1 MYIIIKQDLQKPGK
15 VIWMFK
21 FKKVILYS
29 LTLVAVV
36 LSAGAVNSAQV
47 YSWVDSKGVTHY
59 SQHPPRD
66 DATANVNMIDT
77 VFSPSE
83 LVMLQK
89 IKEEKKKLAEKKNA
103 KNEEEIIRGCK
114 DLHNEK
120 IRYYRRKIEDTYIA
134 NLNKCDISVQNL
146 KPSQARPKKEKW
158 YAEALK
164 VKMADVSQL
173 PTEDDCT
180 GDSGDKKN

>member
-1 MYIIIKQDLQKPGK
+1 MKQ
-15 VIWMFK
+15 IRR
-21 FKKVILYS
+21 ILTFAAA
-29 LTLVAVV
+29 L
-36 LSAGAVNSAQV
+36 AGATAAVWMTAEAAQV
-47 YSWVDSKGVTHY
+47 FSWVDDKGVTHY
-59 SQHPPRD
+59 SQHPPRE
-66 DATANVNMIDT
+66 DATAQINMIDT

-83 LVMLQK
+83 LQMIQR
-89 IKEEKKKLAEKKNA
+89 IKDEKKKLAEKKNA

-134 NLNKCDISVQNL
+134 NLNKCDMSVQHL
-146 KPSQARPKKEKW
+146 KPSQARPQKEKC

-180 GDSGDKKN
+180 PESSNKKSKG

>member
-1 MYIIIKQDLQKPGK
+1 
-15 VIWMFK
+15 MFK

-89 IKEEKKKLAEKKNA
+89 IKEA

-146 KPSQARPKKEKW
+146 KPSQARPKKEKC

>member
-1 MYIIIKQDLQKPGK
+1 
-15 VIWMFK
+15 MFK
-21 FKKVILYS
+21 FKDILMY
-29 LTLVAVV
+29 TVATAVFA
-36 LSAGAVNSAQV
+36 LSTNAVNSAQV

-66 DATANVNMIDT
+66 DASANVNMIDT

-83 LVMLQK
+83 LLMLQK
-89 IKEEKKKLAEKKNA
+89 IKEEKKKIAEQKNA

-134 NLNKCDISVQNL
+134 NLNKCDISVQSL
-146 KPSQARPKKEKW
+146 KPSQARPKKEKC

-180 GDSGDKKN
+180 GDSDKKKGN